1 MSSIAQ
7 SGQTQNLITLYP
19 QIAAQAIQQGYAS
32 ASRLHAIVVHR
43 ARSLQGRQIFSRAD
57 LLCFC
62 EALGVLNPQ
71 QIDRGLHE
79 GLGLFWTYS
88 PSHNTY
94 KLISQ
99 SRIAASLGFTG
110 SPGRAV
116 VLPASAF
123 QGRLS
128 DWKAAV
134 YAAYL
139 AQLRQ
144 NTPSREHLGAVFGV
158 SLPTLLDW
166 ERRAGVRAVPRIVL
180 SIPPA
185 EIAGPDA
192 QATTAAVSLE
202 IAQHRTARTWVSIV
216 GPRGRRIAG
225 RRLMD
230 HRNIPLP
237 DYWEVQ
243 SEPGWEAGSQPYLTW
258 QTTNEYHSPSNIAP
272 TGRGQWLKGEIK
284 RIATPV
290 TNALGGTPVRSAP
303 RCDTRPGWHEEGCKA
318 VKWQS
323 RRQNRSRPA
332 IVVKRSA
339 AGIQGTW
346 LPSHAALWGEI

>member
-7 SGQTQNLITLYP
+7 SGQTQNCITVYP
-19 QIAAQAIQQGYAS
+19 QIAAQAIQQGHAS
-32 ASRLHAIVVHR
+32 ASRLHAIVLHR
-43 ARSLQGRQIFSRAD
+43 ARSNQGRQIFNRAD
-57 LLCFC
+57 LLSFC
-62 EALGVLNPQ
+62 EALGVLNAQ
-71 QIDRGLHE
+71 QVDRGLHE

-88 PSHNTY
+88 PVHKTY

-99 SRIAASLGFTG
+99 AKIAAGLQFTG

-116 VLPASAF
+116 VLPVGAF

-144 NTPSREHLGAVFGV
+144 NTPGREHLCAVFGV

-166 ERRAGVRAVPRIVL
+166 ERRAGVQAMPRMVL
-180 SIPPA
+180 STPPA
-185 EIAGPDA
+185 EITGPDA
-192 QATTAAVSLE
+192 QATAAAVSLE

-216 GPRGRRIAG
+216 GPRGRLIAG

-230 HRNIPLP
+230 DHNTPLP

-243 SEPGWEAGSQPYLTW
+243 REPGWEAGSQPYLTW
-258 QTTNEYHSPSNIAP
+258 QTTNEYHSPANIAP

-284 RIATPV
+284 RIATPA

-303 RCDTRPGWHEEGCKA
+303 RCETRPGWHEEGYKA

-332 IVVKRSA
+332 IVVRRST
-339 AGIQGTW
+339 AGVQGTW